1 MVLDCDILKRKFSR
15 RGWPKS
21 STAFMRLER
30 SRISAWLISLIQGGY
45 QSQDWSTQTVF
56 FCARRE
62 SDFRDAGKEGP
73 SKPGRSEKAVDGFR
87 LLYIKGKNSPSW
99 HGQKFE
105 LPFYEARKISTVS
118 IVEFS
123 NPGLLSRLR
132 LIYTD
137 CFFVHAASRPA
148 GLPRYCSPPPNAGVA
163 RIQLEVSRWM
173 VWAVVIRIF
182 SDAEWKGRHKIHV

>member
-1 MVLDCDILKRKFSR
+1 
-15 RGWPKS
+15 
-21 STAFMRLER
+21 MRLER

-45 QSQDWSTQTVF
+45 QSQDGSTQTVF

-118 IVEFS
+118 IFEFS
-123 NPGLLSRLR
+123 NPGRLSRLR

-137 CFFVHAASRPA
+137 CFFCARRESACWPPA
-148 GLPRYCSPPPNAGVA
+148 LMPWAPQRRGGLDTIGGEPFK
-163 RIQLEVSRWM
+163 
-173 VWAVVIRIF
+173 VWEAI
-182 SDAEWKGRHKIHV
+182 